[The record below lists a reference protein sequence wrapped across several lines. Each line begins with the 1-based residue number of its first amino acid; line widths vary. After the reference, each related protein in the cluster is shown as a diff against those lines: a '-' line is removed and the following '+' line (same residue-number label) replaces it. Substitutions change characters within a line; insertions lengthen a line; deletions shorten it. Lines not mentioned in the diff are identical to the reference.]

1 MLPANPLFVE
11 TILTRMPVG
20 LMILD
25 CDGNI
30 ARTNPALSAMLGIAP
45 HELQGRGW
53 AEVFMAEGNNLEFN
67 QVIVDVV
74 HNELEFLSRS
84 VPFVDPAGSR
94 RELGVLSCFIRQ
106 QDSVAGIVL
115 LFQDMTELA
124 RMHDA
129 ERRIYRE
136 KLRLERE
143 REEAL
148 RLLAQAV
155 AHQVRNPATVI
166 GGVAGMLIRQHSGE
180 PALGRM
186 LDVIRE
192 ETLRLEAMVAEVS
205 SFAAI
210 SAGVLHRVDWHA
222 LLHGWAADRLAE
234 ADEADIVLHAC
245 TGMGVV
251 YPDLV
256 RLLLDELYDNA
267 RRFAHT
273 DRALKVTVS
282 VSHEDGWTRLV
293 MQDNGR
299 GMGRD
304 SLPYVFDPFF
314 TSRSDGVGMGLCKV
328 KRCMMLHGGTAAAEN
343 VHGGGARFIMRFPPR
358 SASAENG
365 DVPPPEN
372 GLR

>member
-1 MLPANPLFVE
+1 MNG
-11 TILTRMPVG
+11 ISQPVCAVCRSG
-20 LMILD
+20 RQSPR
-25 CDGNI
+25 
-30 ARTNPALSAMLGIAP
+30 AWSA
-45 HELQGRGW
+45 
-53 AEVFMAEGNNLEFN
+53 
-67 QVIVDVV
+67 
-74 HNELEFLSRS
+74 FL
-84 VPFVDPAGSR
+84 
-94 RELGVLSCFIRQ
+94 FIRQ

-210 SAGVLHRVDWHA
+210 SAGVLHTS
-222 LLHGWAADRLAE
+222 
-234 ADEADIVLHAC
+234 
-245 TGMGVV
+245 TGMPCCMVGRRTGWQKRTRRTLCCMPVQAWAYV

-282 VSHEDGWTRLV
+282 VGHEDGWTRLV

-304 SLPYVFDPFF
+304 SLPYVF
-314 TSRSDGVGMGLCKV
+314 
-328 KRCMMLHGGTAAAEN
+328 
-343 VHGGGARFIMRFPPR
+343 
-358 SASAENG
+358 
-365 DVPPPEN
+365 
-372 GLR
+372 